1 MRKNFKKLIHAIF
14 VIKNIL
20 KKIIVRDHCHIT
32 GKYRGPAHQDCN
44 LNFQLTD
51 KIPVIFHNLRR
62 YDSHFIMQ
70 NIGQIAKTHT
80 YKTKRE
86 KNVK

>member
-1 MRKNFKKLIHAIF
+1 MTKEDDKKFKKTDSCHIC
-14 VIKNIL
+14 N
-20 KKIIVRDHCHIT
+20 KKYINKDIIVRDHCHIT

-51 KIPVIFHNLRR
+51 KIPVIFHNLRS

-70 NIGQIAKTHT
+70 NS
-80 YKTKRE
+80 
-86 KNVK
+86 